1 VSDIGHEFVMQV
13 SKVCQ
18 VSTSAIIRRQNRL
31 NRDFFR
37 DLKPSCLA
45 PLLHSDILPTIQGE
59 LKRMHVCAVRLQ
71 IRLTVEAL
79 TLRTPMFSIEVITL
93 PVSDVERAWSP
104 GKSFMNQGRS
114 TNLPMATFSSAAHS
128 PCGTRLSIC
137 DI

>member
-1 VSDIGHEFVMQV
+1 MPGLI
-13 SKVCQ
+13 
-18 VSTSAIIRRQNRL
+18 SAIIRQQNCL
-31 NRDFFR
+31 NRDF
-37 DLKPSCLA
+37 LSLIYSSCCLA

-79 TLRTPMFSIEVITL
+79 TLRTPMFSLEVITL

-137 DI
+137 DIGGGFHATI